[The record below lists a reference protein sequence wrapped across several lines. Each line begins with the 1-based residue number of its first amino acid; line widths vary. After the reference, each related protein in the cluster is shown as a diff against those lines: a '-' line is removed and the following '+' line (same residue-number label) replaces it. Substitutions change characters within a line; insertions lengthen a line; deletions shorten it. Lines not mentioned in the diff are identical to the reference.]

1 MTMIFWWRVF
11 DLEFARNNELY
22 EPTGPAVTKIDQL
35 GVGLKWKDRLYKILS
50 HSYKMM

>member
-1 MTMIFWWRVF
+1 MSNKYRPEGRCYLGMTMIFWWRVF

-35 GVGLKWKDRLYKILS
+35 GVGLK
-50 HSYKMM
+50 